1 MQNFA
6 TSASAMTGACG
17 ALTLSLVLIGQ
28 AVSAPQA
35 DGTLCVASACVGA
48 VA

>member
-6 TSASAMTGACG
+6 IYASGMTAACG
-17 ALTLSLVLIGQ
+17 ALALSLVLIGQ
-28 AVSAPQA
+28 TVSAPQA